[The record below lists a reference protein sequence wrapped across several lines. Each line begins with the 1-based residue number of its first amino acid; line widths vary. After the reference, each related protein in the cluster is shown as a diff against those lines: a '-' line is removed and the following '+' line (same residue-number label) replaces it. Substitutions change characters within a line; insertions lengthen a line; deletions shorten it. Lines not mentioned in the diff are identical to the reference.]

1 MPLYRQILPKCSVVL
16 EIVKAVHPQ
25 ISWKPWPSPASS
37 PRRLSPSQYPTN
49 SPQTFLIPLPTS
61 IGIAGCA
68 YHAILLTTSFPT
80 APDTSDIE
88 KIRTCTSEAVR
99 HLFSSSIGSTNLLS
113 RSNAREYIKD
123 ETATKERPK
132 SDQKQVSY
140 HVFSLL

>member
-1 MPLYRQILPKCSVVL
+1 
-16 EIVKAVHPQ
+16 
-25 ISWKPWPSPASS
+25 
-37 PRRLSPSQYPTN
+37 
-49 SPQTFLIPLPTS
+49 LIPLPTS

-113 RSNAREYIKD
+113 RSNARKYIKD

-140 HVFSLL
+140 HVFSLLIYQNTRRPHQSIANLC